1 MTLDITWSAN
11 RVVCEASRATA
22 FAITDTK
29 LVSNCNFVNSRQ
41 CKVASR
47 IKFNF

>member
-1 MTLDITWSAN
+1 MTLDITCSAN
-11 RVVCEASRATA
+11 HVVCEANRAAA
-22 FAITDTK
+22 FAIIDTK

-41 CKVASR
+41 CKAASR